1 MASDDS
7 RGTGLGGPA
16 QSEPAGSRTL
26 PRDQTPLE
34 RAHGQE
40 SWRQEGPGGT
50 RPQQRLVLELVI
62 SEPEPLSGMV
72 GPAGAPHRVAFH
84 GWIDLMSAIHTL
96 CADDS
101 GNPPAPS

>member
-7 RGTGLGGPA
+7 RGTGPGGPA
-16 QSEPAGSRTL
+16 QSEPAGPRT
-26 PRDQTPLE
+26 PSHDQALLK

-40 SWRQEGPGGT
+40 SWRQEGSGAT
-50 RPQQRLVLELVI
+50 RPGHRLVLELVI

-72 GPAGAPHRVAFH
+72 GPADAPHRVAFH

-96 CADDS
+96 CAD
-101 GNPPAPS
+101 NPPAPR

>member
-16 QSEPAGSRTL
+16 QFEPTGSHTF
-26 PRDQTPLE
+26 PRDQASLE
-34 RAHGQE
+34 RAHALE
-40 SWRQEGPGGT
+40 SWRQEGSGGT
-50 RPQQRLVLELVI
+50 QPGQRLVLELVI

-72 GPAGAPHRVAFH
+72 GPADAPHRVAFH

-96 CADDS
+96 CADNA
-101 GNPPAPS
+101 GNPSAPS